1 MGISFGIYFLPT
13 VVFFFGA
20 VYTMFDSPLDRGM
33 SSSNLHFI
41 QYPVVIPDDAHFD
54 FGFGSR
60 KSDALNVHSFF
71 LFSFFSFTIEG
82 RSDNI
87 GSAVL

>member
-1 MGISFGIYFLPT
+1 MI
-13 VVFFFGA
+13 FFFGA

-33 SSSNLHFI
+33 SISNLHFI
-41 QYPVVIPDDAHFD
+41 QYPIVIPDDTLFD

-60 KSDALNVHSFF
+60 KSDFNQCVHFCILLF
-71 LFSFFSFTIEG
+71 FSFLFTIEG
-82 RSDNI
+82 RSDNL